1 MKVVFREFKP
11 FRKSLILLVIASLIS
26 AFCLMAIPMCMQQI
40 IDKAIPAKDYGLVF
54 RISGKMILF
63 LAVELAAGILAA
75 RTASWVAMGVG
86 KNLRTK
92 VFGKVQDFSQS
103 EIDTFSASS
112 LITRTNNDI
121 KQVQTF
127 LANCFQI
134 AVVSPLMC
142 LAGIVMA
149 LITSPKLSLILV
161 VSIPLMAIAVVIV
174 GKKAIP
180 LSIELQDQLDVINRV
195 IREKLTGVR
204 VIRAF
209 GTGEFER
216 EKFDKINKKYTKT
229 DAGLQ
234 YMTAALRPMIVAI
247 LALTIGG
254 MMFLAYY
261 QSVFKGASY
270 TTGMVMSMISY
281 IMQIMTTIIL
291 LTIVFLLMPRATAAA
306 KRVEEVL
313 DSINEIREPE
323 DPKDDPGRHGCL
335 TFENVSF
342 AYKGADIPA
351 LKNLSFEAKP
361 GEITAII
368 GGTGAGKST
377 IVNLIPRLYDV
388 TEGRVL
394 VDGVDVRDYD
404 IATLRSK
411 IGFVPQKA
419 LLFKGTINSNIA
431 FGGDHPAEEQ
441 IEHAIRVA
449 QSEDFVLKKEA
460 KYDAPVAQGGTN
472 FSGGQ
477 KQRLCIA
484 RAIVRK
490 PEIYVFDDSF
500 SALDFKTDKTL
511 RAELKKETGDATTV
525 IVAQRIGTIM
535 DADRIIVIDNG
546 DIVGIGTHKDLLK
559 NCSVYREIAESQLSK
574 EELEK

>member
-11 FRKSLILLVIASLIS
+11 FAKELILLVIASLIMS
-26 AFCLMAIPMCMQQI
+26 FCLMAIPMCMQQI
-40 IDKAIPAKDYGLVF
+40 IDEAIPAKNNGLVF
-54 RISGKMILF
+54 RIAGKMILF
-63 LAVELAAGILAA
+63 LAIELGAGILAA
-75 RTASWVAMGVG
+75 RTSSWVAMGIG
-86 KNLRTK
+86 MNLRTK
-92 VFGKVQDFSQS
+92 VFHKVQGFSQS

-142 LAGIVMA
+142 IAGLIMA
-149 LITSPKLSLILV
+149 LITSRRLSLVLV
-161 VSIPLMAIAVVIV
+161 IAIPLMAITVVLI
-174 GKKAIP
+174 GTRAIP
-180 LSIELQDQLDVINRV
+180 LSIKLQDQLDVINRV

-209 GTGEFER
+209 GTGEYER
-216 EKFDKINKKYTKT
+216 EKFDKINKEYTKT

-234 YMTAALRPMIVAI
+234 YMTAALRPVVVAI

-254 MMFLAYY
+254 MMYMAYY
-261 QSVFKGASY
+261 QVSFNGASY

-281 IMQIMTTIIL
+281 IMQIMMTIIL

-313 DSINEIREPE
+313 LSVNEIREPE
-323 DPKDDPGRHGCL
+323 SPKDNPDQQGYL

-342 AYKGADIPA
+342 AYKGADVPA

-368 GGTGAGKST
+368 GGTGAGKTT

-431 FGGDHPAEEQ
+431 FGDKNPAEEQ

-449 QSEDFVLKKEA
+449 QSEDFVLKKEGQ
-460 KYDAPVAQGGTN
+460 YDAHVAQGGTN

-511 RAELKKETGDATTV
+511 RAELKKETGNATTV

-546 DIVGIGTHKDLLK
+546 DIVGIGKHKGLLK